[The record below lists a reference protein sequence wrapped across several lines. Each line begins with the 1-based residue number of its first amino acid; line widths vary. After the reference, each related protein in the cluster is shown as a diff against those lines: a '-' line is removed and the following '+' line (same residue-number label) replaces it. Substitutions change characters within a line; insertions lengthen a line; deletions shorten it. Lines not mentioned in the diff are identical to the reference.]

1 MDGKRLVLAALVA
14 VAASTLSQ
22 KPAPSQESVWFV
34 LREEFGS
41 NGKLVLDRLA
51 TSSEGKLSE
60 VPDDCS
66 PDDPASNQFSAEY
79 LNAGHSYSVLF
90 GGSPAGGAVVR
101 APYNVPVIAVDYR
114 GSARIRGQVM
124 GLATNAVISH
134 IGASSRQA
142 PTAAEHQ
149 AASKL
154 AEDLFAKAGVP
165 SDLLAKIRVR
175 NLTHTI
181 LLPSKS
187 PSLIGSFSIE
197 TGGQRGP
204 HHNLFFIATF
214 NGTDYTPALVWTKIS
229 SYELESESTNF
240 VDQSGLFGDGEEE
253 VIVLDQGYEGYGYRI
268 YRRTRNDASRWEPI
282 FEAGWPGC

>member
-1 MDGKRLVLAALVA
+1 
-14 VAASTLSQ
+14 
-22 KPAPSQESVWFV
+22 VWFV

-187 PSLIGSFSIE
+187 PNLIGSFSIE

-214 NGTDYTPALVWTKIS
+214 NGIDYTPALVWTKIS

-240 VDQSGLFGDGEEE
+240 VDQSDLFGDGEEE

-282 FEAGWPGC
+282 FEAGGPGC